1 MYFSFYKF
9 GWFWGEKKIGEKKK
23 KKKNHLSQGKMG
35 IQTQE
40 ADLKLLQLNEVVGVS
55 FISGETAL
63 CSGITAK

>member
-1 MYFSFYKF
+1 
-9 GWFWGEKKIGEKKK
+9 
-23 KKKNHLSQGKMG
+23 MG

-63 CSGITAK
+63 CSGITAKSVSFSDKSDHSSSSKRNGL